1 MSRIGKHPIKLDENI
16 EITINNNNIKIK
28 GPKGQ
33 LEHIIPENITV
44 RHTKNR
50 LTIATLND
58 NRITKKLHGLYRTII
73 NNMVIGV
80 SQGFHKTLEIHG
92 VGYRAQIEKEKK
104 LILNVGYSH
113 PVEII
118 APEEISLKVDE
129 QTIITVQGINKA
141 IVGQISSQIRA
152 IRPPE
157 PYKGKGI
164 RYKNEVIK
172 KKVGKAGK

>member
-1 MSRIGKHPIKLDENI
+1 MSRIGKSPIILSKNVDI
-16 EITINNNNIKIK
+16 DINKNHIKIK

-33 LEHIIPENITV
+33 LEHSLPKNITV
-44 RHTKNR
+44 QQEENK
-50 LTIATLND
+50 LIIETLNN
-58 NRITKKLHGLYRTII
+58 NRTTKQLHGLSRTII

-80 SQGFHKTLEIHG
+80 STGFKKTLEIHG
-92 VGYRAQIEKEKK
+92 VGYRAQIEKEKN

-113 PVEII
+113 PVQII
-118 APEEISLKVDE
+118 APEGIKINVENNN
-129 QTIITVQGINKA
+129 TIIVEGINKV
-141 IVGQISSQIRA
+141 IVGQISSQIRE

-164 RYKNEVIK
+164 RYKNELIK

>member
-1 MSRIGKHPIKLDENI
+1 MSRIGKNPIKLNENI
-16 EITINNNNIKIK
+16 EVTINNNHIKIK

-44 RHTKNR
+44 KHTENK
-50 LTIATLND
+50 LIVETLDD
-58 NRITKKLHGLYRTII
+58 NKITKKLHGLHRTII

-80 SQGFHKTLEIHG
+80 SQGFKKTLEING
-92 VGYRAQIEKEKK
+92 VGYRAQIEKEIN

-113 PVEII
+113 PVKIV
-118 APEEISLKVDE
+118 APEEISLSVE
-129 QTIITVQGINKA
+129 NNTIITVQGINKTT
-141 IVGQISSQIRA
+141 VGQISSQIRA

-164 RYKNEVIK
+164 RYKNEIIK

>member
-1 MSRIGKHPIKLDENI
+1 MSRIGKSPIKLEKDI
-16 EITINNNNIKIK
+16 EITIKNNHINIK

-33 LEHIIPENITV
+33 LNHTIPENITV
-44 RHTKNR
+44 EHKDQE
-50 LTIATLND
+50 LIIETLN
-58 NRITKKLHGLYRTII
+58 NNKITKKLHGLSRTII

-80 SQGFHKTLEIHG
+80 SKGFSKILEIHG
-92 VGYRAQIEKEKK
+92 VGYRAQMEKEKY
-104 LILNVGYSH
+104 LTLNVGYSH
-113 PVEII
+113 PVQIV
-118 APEEISLKVDE
+118 APEGIKIKVE
-129 QTIITVQGINKA
+129 NNTNITVQGINKA

-164 RYKNEVIK
+164 RYKNEIIK